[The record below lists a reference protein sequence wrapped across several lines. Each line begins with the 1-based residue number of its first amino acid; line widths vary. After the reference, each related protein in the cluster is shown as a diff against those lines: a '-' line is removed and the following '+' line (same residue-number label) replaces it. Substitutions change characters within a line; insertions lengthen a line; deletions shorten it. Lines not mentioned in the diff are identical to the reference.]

1 MSCRPPALIAPR
13 KTLMSDLLDFYS
25 GLLAHGG
32 LTSGYPYRLMI
43 AVNNLGK
50 HYGAQNL
57 FSDASFQLLPGHC
70 YGLVGA
76 NGSGKS
82 TFLRILTGEEGA
94 SDGEVNMPK
103 SARLGVL
110 EQDHF
115 LYEEMPILQVAMM
128 GSSEVWQ
135 AMEEKEKLLERADVE
150 FDADRYAKLEDLIMR
165 HDGYTLEARAGEVLE
180 GLGIP
185 TKVHP
190 EPLSTLSGGFK
201 LRVLL
206 AKVLSSS
213 PDVLFL
219 DEPTNHLDIL
229 SIRWLEKFLNEYRGC
244 TVAISHDHRF
254 LDNVATQTL
263 DVDYETIL
271 LYPGNYSY
279 FVTAKAEERARRE
292 AEIAKREKEIADQK
306 AFVERFRAKA
316 TKARQAQSR
325 VKRIEKIV
333 IDRLP
338 QSSRRYPHFS
348 FKARRPSGKV
358 VLTLEGITKSYD
370 DNLVLNNVDLE
381 VRRND
386 RLAIIGPNGIGK
398 STLLKIVMG
407 EVAVDQGEFEWGYEA
422 QPGYFAQD
430 HQETLGESKATV
442 ESWLWDCC
450 PAEPIGF
457 VRGQLARV
465 LFSKDEVEKKITALS
480 GGEAARLIL
489 ASLTIKQPNLLI
501 LDEPTNHLDLES
513 IEALVEALESYE
525 GTLIFVSHDRWF
537 VSRLATRIL
546 EITPEG
552 INDYDGSYEEYLA
565 ACGDDHLDAQAVTLK
580 AKQEK
585 KKNRKQKVSRGDR
598 QGKELLRE
606 KKSLEKEREGLTTSI
621 EKAEA
626 RVGDINDL
634 FCNPGFFDKTSP
646 KEVKRLES
654 EQEKLKSTVEEAL
667 ARWEV
672 VEEEIAELEEQLAD

>member
-1 MSCRPPALIAPR
+1 MISVSNLS
-13 KTLMSDLLDFYS
+13 KSY
-25 GLLAHGG
+25 GG
-32 LTSGYPYRLMI
+32 
-43 AVNNLGK
+43 
-50 HYGAQNL
+50 QNL
-57 FSDASFQLLPGHC
+57 FTGASFQLLQGHC

-94 SDGEVNMPK
+94 SDGDVNIPK
-103 SARLGVL
+103 SARIGVL

-115 LYEEMPILQVAMM
+115 SYEEIPILQVAMM
-128 GSSEVWQ
+128 GSGAVWQ
-135 AMEEKEKLLERADVE
+135 AMEEKERLLERADVE
-150 FDADRYAKLEDLIMR
+150 FDADRYAKLEELIMR

-185 TKVHP
+185 TAVHP

-206 AKVLSSS
+206 AKVLSSN

-229 SIRWLEKFLNEYRGC
+229 SIRWLEKFLNDFRGC

-271 LYPGNYSY
+271 LYPGNYTY

-292 AEIAKREKEIADQK
+292 AEIAKREKEISEQK

-348 FKARRPSGKV
+348 FKARRPSGRV
-358 VLTLEGITKSYD
+358 VLTLEGISKSYE
-370 DNLVLNNVDLE
+370 DNVVLKDVDLE
-381 VRRND
+381 VRRKD

-407 EVAVDQGEFEWGYEA
+407 EVKADQGKFEWGYEA

-430 HQETLGESKATV
+430 HQETLGQSKTSV
-442 ESWLWDCC
+442 ESWLWDFC
-450 PAEPIGF
+450 PVEPIGF

-465 LFSKDEVEKKITALS
+465 LFSKDEVEKRISALS

-489 ASLTIKQPNLLI
+489 ASLTIKKPNLLI

-513 IEALVEALESYE
+513 IEALVKALETYE
-525 GTLIFVSHDRWF
+525 GTLVFVSHDRWF

-552 INDYDGSYEEYLA
+552 IDDYDGGYEEYLA

-585 KKNRKQKVSRGDR
+585 KKNRKKKIQRGGD
-598 QGKELLRE
+598 QGKELLKV
-606 KKSLEKEREGLTTSI
+606 KKSLEKEREGLTATI
-621 EKAEA
+621 ERAET

-646 KEVKRLES
+646 KEVKSLEN
-654 EQEKLKSTVEEAL
+654 EQEKLKGDVETAM
-667 ARWEV
+667 ARWEG
-672 VEEEIAELEEQLAD
+672 VEEQIAELEEQLAD